1 MRSSV
6 KAVVPILAA
15 LVLVALVVASVVGAP
30 PTNVAAAPAAAPT
43 PVASVNRADPGQYY
57 MFFNGED
64 LSTDTTSDCFELG
77 PYNLADVYYN
87 IDVTDPATVTLYMKF
102 GNTDSRL
109 VNSIA
114 VTSGITTD
122 VAAMQQVQLFGR
134 YACAYATV
142 VSTSTVNVTVDV
154 WAK

>member
-6 KAVVPILAA
+6 RTSLSILAA
-15 LVLVALVVASVVGAP
+15 LVLVALAVASFVSAS
-30 PTNVAAAPAAAPT
+30 PTNVEAAPAAAPT
-43 PVASVNRADPGQYY
+43 PVSSVNRADPGQYF

-77 PYNLADVYYN
+77 AYNLADLYYN
-87 IDVTDPATVTLYMKF
+87 IDVTDPATVTLYLKF
-102 GNTDSRL
+102 GNTDSAL

-114 VTSGITTD
+114 VRSGITTD

-142 VSTSTVNVTVDV
+142 VSTSTVELTVDA